1 MATKLP
7 NLAKYQ
13 ELCAKY
19 RENKEDYKAAWCHYS
34 PIHVLNHRIN
44 KLGQDP
50 DEVWVFM
57 QSKFLKVQP
66 VVEVEPVLP
75 PPSPEPVV
83 EPVVE
88 PVPEPLA
95 E

>member
-1 MATKLP
+1 MAELP

-19 RENKEDYKAAWCHYS
+19 REKKEDYKHWCHYS
-34 PIHVLNHRIN
+34 PIHILNHRIN

-50 DEVWVFM
+50 DEVWAFM
-57 QSKFLKVQP
+57 QSKCLQVQP
-66 VVEVEPVLP
+66 VVEVEPALP
-75 PPSPEPVV
+75 PLSPEPVA
-83 EPVVE
+83 EPVAE
-88 PVPEPLA
+88 PVLEPLA